1 MSETVPCATDVL
13 RAHHIPYTYWYEYA
27 LRHYGSKTVLFSVY
41 LLVDSVTASNTCLQS
56 AGWVPGEVPMY
67 TSQYYDPAIDE
78 QVVLGYPGI
87 ESSHVVLMDAHT
99 WADITPSAAADDR
112 DHYPTLV
119 QLYNAL
125 AQRFLDTDCFDHR
138 QHLTVQIAYMYM
150 HCPVLAT
157 PEFLARLPADIQ
169 QFHLDY
175 LSDDLRMNA
184 PKTVA
189 HERMIRDRARSG
201 DWRLMPEGSVSL
213 GGLPVPH
220 ELEAQW
226 AAEIEKKYRD
236 RYPEVEEEYD
246 DEDEYGYHDS
256 NIAASSAVA
265 PVEAGH

>member
-1 MSETVPCATDVL
+1 MSETAPRATDVL

-27 LRHYGSKTVLFSVY
+27 LRHHGSKTVLFSVY
-41 LLVDSVTASNTCLQS
+41 LLVDSVTASNTRLQS

-78 QVVLGYPGI
+78 QVVLEYPGI
-87 ESSHVVLMDAHT
+87 EWSHVVLMEAHT

-138 QHLTVQIAYMYM
+138 QHLNVHIAYMYM
-150 HCPVLAT
+150 HCPPLTT

-169 QFHLDY
+169 QFHFDY

-184 PKTVA
+184 PKT
-189 HERMIRDRARSG
+189 RLRDL
-201 DWRLMPEGSVSL
+201 WWPEGSVSL

-226 AAEIEKKYRD
+226 AAEVEKKYCD
-236 RYPEVEEEYD
+236 LYPEVEEYD
-246 DEDEYGYHDS
+246 DE
-256 NIAASSAVA
+256 
-265 PVEAGH
+265 EAE